1 MAISD
6 RTRKLLWGKSG
17 NRCAICR
24 RVLAAAATDSDPA
37 AVLGEECHIIAQSA
51 GGPRAGEISE
61 QQLDLESNLIL
72 LCRDDHRRVDAQ
84 PGHFSSQKLRE
95 LKAAHET
102 WVDTTLEDKPLSIP
116 KVRIRRVGPR
126 LASIPMITSGNEL
139 LAIVLEGTAFDFAH
153 DELTSEND
161 VESVGSFLQA
171 LQDYAEAGDDLESG
185 DRVRV
190 AFDLGK
196 LLTEVNEAGFFVYG
210 GIERHVLEGGY
221 GPASAWPIAR
231 VRVRRASDMLAES
244 LRQVQADE
252 ARASNGESDADSAA

>member
-1 MAISD
+1 
-6 RTRKLLWGKSG
+6 
-17 NRCAICR
+17 
-24 RVLAAAATDSDPA
+24 VLAAAATDSDPA

-61 QQLDLESNLIL
+61 QLLDVESNLTL

-84 PGHFSSQKLRE
+84 PGHFSSKKLHE

-102 WVDTTLEDKPLSIP
+102 WVHTTLEDKPLPIP
-116 KVRIRRVGPR
+116 PVRIRRVGPR

-139 LAIVLEGTAFDFAH
+139 LGIVMEGTAFDFAH
-153 DELTSEND
+153 DELTSENE
-161 VESVGSFLQA
+161 VESVGSFLQT

-185 DRVRV
+185 ERVR
-190 AFDLGK
+190 ATFDLSK
-196 LLTEVNEAGFFVYG
+196 LLAEVTEAGFFVYG

-231 VRVRRASDMLAES
+231 VRVRRASDMLAEA
-244 LRQVQADE
+244 LRQVQEDE
-252 ARASNGESDADSAA
+252 AKASNGESGAGSAT